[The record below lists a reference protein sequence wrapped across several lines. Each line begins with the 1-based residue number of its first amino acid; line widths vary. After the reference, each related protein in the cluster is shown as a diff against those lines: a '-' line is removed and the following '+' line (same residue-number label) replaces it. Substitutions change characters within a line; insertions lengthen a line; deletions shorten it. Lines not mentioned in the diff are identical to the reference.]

1 MSKRLQLKCA
11 KNNQMANKHIK
22 RCSKSLV
29 IGDIYVYIYTHI
41 YMQIQSEENLHIH

>member
-11 KNNQMANKHIK
+11 KNNQMANKHMK